1 MVQNALIKI
10 LLFPFAL
17 LYGAGVWLRD
27 LLYRQGL
34 LQSVSFSIPI
44 ISIGNLSVGGTGKTP
59 HIEYLIRLLQPY
71 LAIGTLS
78 RGYKRKTRGFL
89 EVRPTHEAEDSGDE
103 PLQFKRK
110 FPEIM
115 VAVAENRV
123 LGIPEMLKRRPDLQV
138 ILLDDAFQHRAVKP
152 GLNILL
158 TAYDQPYTRDL
169 LLPAGRLR
177 EMPSAAERA
186 DIIIVSKCPATL
198 KRQDAEQLRK
208 ELNPLARQRVFFSHY
223 RYKPPYYLFNPNYT
237 TGLPTD
243 WSVLLLTAIANESYL
258 IDYLS
263 PHVGNIYTE
272 TFADHHFFTP
282 FEMAQIKNKFD
293 RLPERK
299 KFILTT
305 EKDATRLYKHR
316 DFLLRERL
324 PVFVLPVEVEFLFGE
339 GPVFDEEIKRFLLE
353 FTV

>member
-17 LYGAGVWLRD
+17 LYAAGVWLRD
-27 LLYRQGL
+27 FFYRRGL
-34 LQSVSFSIPI
+34 LQSVSFSIPV

-59 HIEYLIRLLQPY
+59 HIEYLIRLLNPY
-71 LAIGTLS
+71 LDVGTLS

-89 EVRPTHEAEDSGDE
+89 EVRIAHEAEDTGDE

-110 FPEIM
+110 FPDIV

-138 ILLDDAFQHRAVKP
+138 ILLDDAFQHRGVKP
-152 GLNILL
+152 GLSILL
-158 TAYDQPYTRDL
+158 TEYSRPYTRDQ
-169 LLPAGRLR
+169 LLPVGRLR

-186 DIIIVSKCPATL
+186 DIIIVSKCPASL
-198 KRQDAEQLRK
+198 DRDQADQLLR

-223 RYKPPYYLFNPNYT
+223 RYKPPYYLFNPAYT
-237 TGLPTD
+237 IGLPID
-243 WSVLLLTAIANESYL
+243 WAVLLLTAIAHEDYL
-258 IDYLS
+258 LSYLS
-263 PHVGNIYTE
+263 PHVRNIYTE
-272 TFADHHFFTP
+272 TYADHHFFTP
-282 FEMAQIKNKFD
+282 FEMAQIKKKFD
-293 RLPERK
+293 KLPEQK

-305 EKDATRLYKHR
+305 EKDATRLYRHR
-316 DFLLRERL
+316 AFLLKERL
-324 PVFVLPVEVEFLFGE
+324 PVFVLPVEVEFLFGQ